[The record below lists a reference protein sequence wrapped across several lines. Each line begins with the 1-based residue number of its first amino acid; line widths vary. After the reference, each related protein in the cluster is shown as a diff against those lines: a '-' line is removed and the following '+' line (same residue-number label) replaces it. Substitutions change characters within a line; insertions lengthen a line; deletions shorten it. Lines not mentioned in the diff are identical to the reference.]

1 MLAIFNCVAYTI
13 IRDENLFG
21 RVPAIKW
28 KILNSGES
36 LPYKWEI
43 LNSKGALAPFF
54 AKENALYEDL

>member
-1 MLAIFNCVAYTI
+1 MLDIFTAVAYTV
-13 IRDENLFG
+13 IRDENLVG

-43 LNSKGALAPFF
+43 LNSKGASAPFF
-54 AKENALYEDL
+54 AKENALYENL